1 MAYFKEGT
9 EQMTDTDPDAPPPL
23 TLLGLWA
30 RIALGEEYS
39 ASVVERALKSRNQ
52 ASNEAKQAL
61 TAAING
67 AVKDIPQFPN
77 KPASAPPPFLVEP
90 VTHEMFHSDKLAGAV
105 LRVWAESHQDLHD
118 AVVEHLDS
126 VGMPA
131 EYPNFKENR
140 LRGMWPPDTW
150 EHELEAI
157 AEGNGEF
164 DEDDVALMLCYV
176 SGKIPDF
183 PDDEEDGPYVDFSR
197 WLERMRALPPG
208 EEEWSEAREFLA
220 SAAKIIEEKEIE
232 LGRTQARE
240 VDNTIADLAETFS
253 PELSYL
259 ERGVDAWSADK
270 LPASAIPD
278 ALLSAFRL
286 DFALREYRPVR
297 ELAPVRS
304 EEAARA
310 EERRELESRILSL
323 MDDVDRL
330 MSGEGAPEGDTPSG
344 QDLEETPTAAHDAR
358 SEPEGEP
365 EAAAPQSD
373 QALLEEND
381 NLQQEVRSLQDELKE
396 SRHKEEGWRLSYVEA
411 ARRRMAQG
419 GEDEALPVRDV
430 AAAVELAR
438 DLFADELLFQLNSR
452 SVVRNNPFEDPE
464 AMLGAL
470 RWLATTYRRS
480 RMGDGSLPDPDAS
493 IREACGWFYTS
504 HQSEV
509 TMGRYRDWYV
519 TKVDGKARRL
529 RDHVGKGNSKDP
541 RHTIRIGFDWDKEQ
555 QAVIVGYIGQHQQ
568 TAAT

>member
-1 MAYFKEGT
+1 
-9 EQMTDTDPDAPPPL
+9 MTDTAPAAPPPL

-39 ASVVERALKSRNQ
+39 SAVVERALKSRNQ
-52 ASNEAKQAL
+52 ASNETKQAL
-61 TAAING
+61 TAAINST
-67 AVKDIPQFPN
+67 VKDIPQFPR

-90 VTHEMFHSDKLAGAV
+90 VTHEMLHSDKLAGAV
-105 LRVWAESHQDLHD
+105 LRVWAESHRDLHD

-131 EYPNFKENR
+131 NYPDFKENR
-140 LRGMWPPDTW
+140 LRGVWPPDTW
-150 EHELEAI
+150 EGELEAI
-157 AEGNGEF
+157 VEGNGEL
-164 DEDDVALMLCYV
+164 DEDDVALMLCYA
-176 SGKIPDF
+176 SGKVPDF
-183 PDDEEDGPYVDFSR
+183 PDDEDDRPYVDFPR

-278 ALLSAFRL
+278 ALVLAFQL
-286 DFALREYRPVR
+286 DFALEKYRPVR

-304 EEAARA
+304 EEEARA

-323 MDDVDRL
+323 MDDVDRV
-330 MSGEGAPEGDTPSG
+330 MSGEGASEGDTPAE
-344 QDLEETPTAAHDAR
+344 QDLEETPTVAQDAR
-358 SEPEGEP
+358 GEASPPGAEAEGP
-365 EAAAPQSD
+365 VEAAARQSD
-373 QALLEEND
+373 EALLDEND
-381 NLQQEVRSLQDELKE
+381 NLQREVRSLRQELKD
-396 SRHKEEGWRLSYVEA
+396 SRHKEKSWRLSYVEA
-411 ARRRMAQG
+411 ARRRIAQG
-419 GEDEALPVRDV
+419 VEDEALPVQDV
-430 AAAVELAR
+430 AAAVELAG
-438 DLFADELLFQLNSR
+438 DLFADELMFQINSR
-452 SVVRNNPFEDPE
+452 SVVRNNPFEDAE
-464 AMLGAL
+464 AVLGAL
-470 RWLATTYRRS
+470 KWLATTYHRS

-504 HQSEV
+504 HQSDV
-509 TMGRYRDWYV
+509 TMGRYKDWYV
-519 TKVDGKARRL
+519 TKVDGNARRL

-541 RHTIRIGFDWDKEQ
+541 RHTIRIGFDWDKER
-555 QAVIVGYIGQHQQ
+555 QAVVVGYLGQHQQ
-568 TAAT
+568 TAST